1 MSEKGSLQ
9 IIYDLLRDMDH
20 KIDNIEKNLKILK
33 WIQNELEMKNNG

>member
-9 IIYDLLRDMDH
+9 IIYDLLRNMDQ